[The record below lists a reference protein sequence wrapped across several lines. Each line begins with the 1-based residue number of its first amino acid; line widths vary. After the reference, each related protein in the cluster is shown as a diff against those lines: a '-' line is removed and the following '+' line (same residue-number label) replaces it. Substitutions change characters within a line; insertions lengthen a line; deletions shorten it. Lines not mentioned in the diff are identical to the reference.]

1 MSSYPKLKLTYFHF
15 EARAA
20 ATRLAFYI
28 GGVPFVDERL
38 DRDTFIANKATY
50 PFGQIPVLE
59 VDGHVFAQSQAMLRY
74 AGRLAKLYPINDP
87 LAALKIDEIL
97 NGIEELSEKMGP
109 AFREQDPEKKK
120 QMRLDLANDTI
131 PRYLSIIE
139 SRLKTHAKYAV
150 LQTKDVHISDIAM
163 YTWIKSLRAGY
174 IDHIPVTVAD
184 GYPLIEASFQKV
196 STHPKVVEWYAIQ
209 HTVPKLKLTY
219 FPRPGRGEPIRLAL
233 HIGGIPFEDE
243 RITPE
248 ELAVRKPSLPFNQL
262 PVLEVDG
269 DVIAQSLAILR
280 YAGTLSGLY
289 PTNDPVLAFKIDE
302 LFCLIDELH
311 NVWGPSFREKD
322 AEKQLSM
329 RKVLAEETIPKFLG
343 HLSKRVGE
351 AASEGPYA
359 TGATFTV
366 ADLAISSLLNGLA
379 SGHMV
384 GVPVTV
390 VDPFPHLLKVRDQ
403 VHAHPKV
410 IEWYE
415 THADH

>member
-1 MSSYPKLKLTYFHF
+1 MSNYPKLKLTYFPI

-38 DRDTFIANKATY
+38 DHDTFTANKPTY
-50 PFGQIPVLE
+50 PFGQVPVLE

-74 AGRLAKLYPINDP
+74 AGRLAKLYPTNDP

-97 NGIEELSEKMGP
+97 NGIEELNEKMVP

-120 QMRLDLANDTI
+120 QLRLDLANDTI

-139 SRLKTHAKYAV
+139 SRLKTHEKYAV
-150 LQTKDVHISDIAM
+150 LQTKDVHISDIAI
-163 YTWIKSLRAGY
+163 YAWVKSLRAGY
-174 IDHIPVTVAD
+174 IDHIPTTVAD
-184 GYPLIEASFQKV
+184 GYPLVEASFQKV
-196 STHPKVVEWYAIQ
+196 ANHPKVVEWYAIQ

-233 HIGGIPFEDE
+233 HIAGIPFEDE

-280 YAGTLSGLY
+280 YVGTLSGLY

-302 LFCLIDELH
+302 LFCLIDDLH

-322 AEKQLSM
+322 AEKQLAL

-343 HLSKRVGE
+343 HLNKRVGE
-351 AASEGPYA
+351 AASEGSYA
-359 TGATFTV
+359 TGATLTV
-366 ADLAISSLLNGLA
+366 ADLAISALLNGLA
-379 SGHMV
+379 SGHMA
-384 GVPVTV
+384 GVPATV
-390 VDPFPHLLKVRDQ
+390 VRDQ

-410 IEWYE
+410 VEWYQ

>member
-1 MSSYPKLKLTYFHF
+1 MSNFPQIKLVYFPAAGRA
-15 EARAA
+15 EAV
-20 ATRLAFYI
+20 RLAFHI
-28 GGVPFVDERL
+28 GGVPFVDERMS
-38 DRDTFIANKATY
+38 RDAFMSTKAAF

-59 VDGHVFAQSQAMLRY
+59 VDGQVLAQSQAILRY
-74 AGRLAKLYPINDP
+74 AGRLAGLYPTNDP
-87 LAALKIDEIL
+87 LASLKIDEIL
-97 NGIEELSEKMGP
+97 NGLEEAQEKMSP

-120 QMRLDLANDTI
+120 AMRTELAETTL
-131 PRYLSIIE
+131 PRYLTILE
-139 SRLKTHAKYAV
+139 ARLATFSKYAT
-150 LQTKDVHISDIAM
+150 LQTKDVLLHDTAI
-163 YTWIKSLRAGY
+163 YVFVKSLRGGY

-184 GYPLIEASFQKV
+184 GYPLIEQSFQKV
-196 STHPKVVEWYAIQ
+196 ATHPKVVEWYAIQ
-209 HTVPKLKLTY
+209 HNTPTLKLTY

-233 HIGGIPFEDE
+233 FLGDIAFEDE

-248 ELAVRKPSLPFNQL
+248 ELALRKPSLPFNQL

-280 YAGTLSGLY
+280 YVGSLSGLY
-289 PTNDPVLAFKIDE
+289 PTTNPIEAFQIDE

-322 AEKQLSM
+322 PEKQLAM

-343 HLSKRVGE
+343 HLDKRT
-351 AASEGPYA
+351 AQHTSGPYA
-359 TGATFTV
+359 IGARLTV
-366 ADLAISSLLNGLA
+366 ADLAISALLNGLS

-384 GVPVTV
+384 GVPGTV
-390 VDPFPHLLKVRDQ
+390 VDPFENLLKIRER

-410 IEWYE
+410 VEWYQ

>member
-1 MSSYPKLKLTYFHF
+1 MSCYPTLKLTYF
-15 EARAA
+15 AA
-20 ATRLAFYI
+20 AGRAEALRLVFHI
-28 GGVPFVDERL
+28 GGVPFIDERL
-38 DRDTFIANKATY
+38 SWDTFQSARATF
-50 PFGQIPVLE
+50 PFGQVPVLE
-59 VDGHVFAQSQAMLRY
+59 VDGQVLAQSQAIMRY
-74 AGRLAKLYPINDP
+74 AGRLAKLYPTNDP
-87 LAALKIDEIL
+87 LAALKIDEIV
-97 NGIEELSEKMGP
+97 NGIDELQDKMGP
-109 AFREQDPEKKK
+109 AFFEKDAEKKK
-120 QMRLDLANDTI
+120 QMRLELANDTI
-131 PRYLSIIE
+131 PRYLKNIE
-139 SRLKTHAKYAV
+139 ARLDTLKKYAV
-150 LQTKDVHISDIAM
+150 LQTKDVLMHDVMI
-163 YTWIKSLRAGY
+163 YTLVKSLRAGY

-219 FPRPGRGEPIRLAL
+219 FPGPGRGEPIRLAL

-243 RITPE
+243 RITSE

-269 DVIAQSLAILR
+269 DIISQSLAILR

-311 NVWGPSFREKD
+311 NIAGSSSQVKD

-366 ADLAISSLLNGLA
+366 ADLAISSLVLFLA
-379 SGHMV
+379 SGRMT

-410 IEWYE
+410 VEWYE
-415 THADH
+415 THA